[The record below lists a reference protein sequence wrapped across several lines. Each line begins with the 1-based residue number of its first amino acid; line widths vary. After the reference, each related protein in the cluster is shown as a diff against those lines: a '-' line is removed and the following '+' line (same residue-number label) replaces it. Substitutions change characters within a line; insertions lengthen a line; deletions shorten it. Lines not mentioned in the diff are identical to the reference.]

1 MAKKYVPEGA
11 FLACDKGTSPSTLRV
26 SNNKNTTIYSVPM
39 ASELDFLPFFNIKPM
54 GLCTN
59 PLKWAT
65 GASCLPTIVTGWQ
78 EPKDGVKINGSRMLL
93 EDSFC
98 NCIFGGKINIFF
110 DRAAAVSYGV
120 GEGKMPSDYIKEG
133 FDWIA
138 EQNKKNRD
146 MRDQMLPDWMKPVTG
161 AGDWFNDLGAGLV
174 EGAVNGVV
182 GLGETLY
189 QVGQDPV
196 GTAEALGGMVSDGWN
211 AATEGVGN
219 AWDWASKGD
228 NWSNAAEGAW
238 NWASDGQNWADAGSA
253 AWEGTKDAASWV
265 AENPRTIGT
274 TVGEFIPDAAAAVY
288 TGGTSLA
295 ATAGKTVLKEGA
307 EAVVEKT
314 VKETVGEA
322 VEQGV
327 KKGADDVAEAG
338 AKRGIAETME
348 QLAKKEGENIAK
360 VTDGSIDEIAEQVVK
375 KPTYRIG
382 ESDGGPGTWENR
394 HSPQKGADYQK
405 KTTGAPDNTE
415 YVVKTDKM
423 KSGEKKFD
431 GYDPETNT
439 LQDSKDWDKWPPKG
453 DSDWARRRRQQMLD
467 SARKDAEIAQ
477 EAGSK
482 LEWHVPT
489 QAKADELAD
498 LFDDANID
506 IDVIVVP
513 K

>member
-11 FLACDKGTSPSTLRV
+11 FTACNKGTSPSTLRV
-26 SNNKNTTIYSVPM
+26 SNNKSTTIYSVPM
-39 ASELDFLPFFNIKPM
+39 ATELDFLPFFNLKPM
-54 GLCTN
+54 GFCSS
-59 PLKWAT
+59 PMKWMT
-65 GASCLPTIVTGWQ
+65 GITCLPTVTGWQ
-78 EPKDGVKINGSRMLL
+78 QPKDGVKINGSRMLL
-93 EDSFC
+93 EDSYC
-98 NCIFGGKINIFF
+98 DCIFGGKINIFF
-110 DRAAAVSYGV
+110 DRAAAVSFGL
-120 GEGKMPSDYIKEG
+120 GEGKMPSEYIKEG
-133 FDWIA
+133 FDWL
-138 EQNKKNRD
+138 EQKNKESREARD
-146 MRDQMLPDWMKPVTG
+146 SFLPDWMKPVTG
-161 AGDWFNDLGAGLV
+161 VSDWMNDLGTGLV

-196 GTAEALGGMVSDGWN
+196 GTAEALGGMIKDGAT
-211 AATEGVGN
+211 AAWEGAGN
-219 AWDWASKGD
+219 AYDWASKGE
-228 NWSNAAEGAW
+228 NWNNAAEGAW
-238 NWASDGQNWADAGSA
+238 NWASDGQNWVDAGNA
-253 AWEGTKDAASWV
+253 TVQGVKDAGNWV
-265 AENPRTIGT
+265 AQNPRKIGT
-274 TVGEFIPDAAAAVY
+274 TVGEFIPDAVAAAY
-288 TGGTSLA
+288 TAGGSLA
-295 ATAGKTVLKEGA
+295 VTGAKVAGKEVLEEAGERVVREALEEGA
-307 EAVVEKT
+307 EKAG
-314 VKETVGEA
+314 KETL
-322 VEQGV
+322 
-327 KKGADDVAEAG
+327 EAG
-338 AKRGIAETME
+338 AKRSTAEVLE
-348 QLAKKEGENIAK
+348 QLAKKEGGDIAK
-360 VTDGSIDEIAEQVVK
+360 VTDGAVDDIAGLANK
-375 KPTYRIG
+375 KPSYKIG

-394 HSPQKGADYQK
+394 HSPKKGADYQK
-405 KTTGAPDNTE
+405 KTTGAPDDTE

-431 GYDPETNT
+431 GYDPETNS